1 MKLKKTLLISLF
13 SFIFVGNV
21 TNAKMGDLELTAA
34 FVYNQLGECKSF
46 QGDKKAQCMEK
57 IAKEHGGEHPIVIA
71 MVLYDIGTMYI
82 GGDGVKQDFKK
93 AFYWLQKSAKAGE
106 SRAQSLIGSMYYSG
120 KGTKQDYQKALYWH
134 KKAAEQGQASSMS
147 ELGMMYMMGEGVKQ
161 NDKQAVYW
169 FEKACSA
176 GDQKICQLINNAKPR

>member
-1 MKLKKTLLISLF
+1 MKLKKTLLMSLF

-21 TNAKMGDLELTAA
+21 TNAKMGDLEFAN
-34 FVYNQLGECKSF
+34 FVGHQLGGCVSF

-57 IAKEHGGEHPIVIA
+57 IAKEHGREHPAVSA
-71 MVLYDIGTMYI
+71 MVWHEIGTMYI
-82 GGDGVKQDFKK
+82 VGDEVKQDLKK

-106 SRAQSLIGSMYYSG
+106 SRSQNFIGSMYYSG

-134 KKAAEQGQASSMS
+134 KKAAEQGEANSMGQ
-147 ELGMMYMMGEGVKQ
+147 LGMMYMKGEGVKQ

-176 GDQKICQLINNAKPR
+176 GDQRVCQLINNAKPRQ